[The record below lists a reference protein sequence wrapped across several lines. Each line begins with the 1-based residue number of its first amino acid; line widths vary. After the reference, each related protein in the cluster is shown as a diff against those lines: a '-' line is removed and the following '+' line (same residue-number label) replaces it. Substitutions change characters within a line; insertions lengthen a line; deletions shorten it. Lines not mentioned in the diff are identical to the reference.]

1 MRDDSVRDDSVRDTG
16 GSVAARLGKALIGCC
31 VAAIAVTVVVDLLES
46 GPRDARRAAAPVTV
60 PQSSQAQSSQA
71 QSSQARPSE
80 PRAARRTAPSGPRA
94 PAPGG
99 APDAVPEAARTVVLR
114 ADARGHFW
122 IDGSID
128 GTAVRF
134 IVDTGASGITLG
146 PDTARAAGLRL
157 IDADF
162 TQQSRTAN
170 GIARTAP
177 VTIRNLGVGPVRLR
191 NMPAHVTERPM
202 PGMALLGMSFLG
214 RLAGYEVRG
223 DKMTLRW

>member
-1 MRDDSVRDDSVRDTG
+1 MTVVGESG
-16 GSVAARLGKALIGCC
+16 GSVAARLGKALIGCS
-31 VAAIAVTVVVDLLES
+31 VAAIAVTVVVDLLET
-46 GPRDARRAAAPVTV
+46 GPGDAGRAAAPMTAG
-60 PQSSQAQSSQA
+60 QSSRDQSA
-71 QSSQARPSE
+71 KARSTEAKPSE
-80 PRAARRTAPSGPRA
+80 RRAERGAVAAKPRA
-94 PAPGG
+94 PASDAASGT
-99 APDAVPEAARTVVLR
+99 APDTGPDAARTVVLR

-157 IDADF
+157 VDADF

-191 NMPAHVTERPM
+191 NMAAHVTERPM
-202 PGMALLGMSFLG
+202 PGMALLGMSFLS

>member
-1 MRDDSVRDDSVRDTG
+1 MTDMASPVG
-16 GSVAARLGKALIGCC
+16 ARLGKALLGCI
-31 VAAIAVTVVVDLLES
+31 VAAMAVTIVVDLL
-46 GPRDARRAAAPVTV
+46 DAVPGETAGGVRPASPDRATEP
-60 PQSSQAQSSQA
+60 SSAEPPASRA
-71 QSSQARPSE
+71 GR
-80 PRAARRTAPSGPRA
+80 PRAAVRPAASQSGASGAGA
-94 PAPGG
+94 PAS
-99 APDAVPEAARTVVLR
+99 ARTVVLR
-114 ADARGHFW
+114 ADSRGHFW
-122 IDGSID
+122 IDGAID

-134 IVDTGASGITLG
+134 IIDTGASGITLG

-157 IDADF
+157 VDADF
-162 TQQSRTAN
+162 TQRSRTAN

-214 RLAGYEVRG
+214 RLEGYEVRG

>member
-60 PQSSQAQSSQA
+60 PQSSQAQSS
-71 QSSQARPSE
+71 E
-80 PRAARRTAPSGPRA
+80 PRAARRTASSVPRV
-94 PAPGG
+94 PAFVKPPDA
-99 APDAVPEAARTVVLR
+99 APDAARTVVLR

-134 IVDTGASGITLG
+134 IIDTGASGITLG

-223 DKMTLRW
+223 DRMTLRW

>member
-1 MRDDSVRDDSVRDTG
+1 MPDTG

-31 VAAIAVTVVVDLLES
+31 VAAIAVTVVVDLLET
-46 GPRDARRAAAPVTV
+46 GPRDARRAAAPVTA
-60 PQSSQAQSSQA
+60 AQSSKA
-71 QSSQARPSE
+71 QSSE
-80 PRAARRTAPSGPRA
+80 PRAARRTASSVPRA
-94 PAPGG
+94 PALVG
-99 APDAVPEAARTVVLR
+99 APDASSVGAPDAGPDAARTVVLR

-134 IVDTGASGITLG
+134 IIDTGASGITLG

-157 IDADF
+157 VDADF